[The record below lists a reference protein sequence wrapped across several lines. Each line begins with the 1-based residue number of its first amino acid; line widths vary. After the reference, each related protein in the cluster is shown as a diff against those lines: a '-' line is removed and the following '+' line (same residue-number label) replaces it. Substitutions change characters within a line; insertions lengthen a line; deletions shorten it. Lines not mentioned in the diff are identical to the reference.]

1 MSFSDLIFSYD
12 NSLTSIISIKLVKKD
27 IMDVTVLLT
36 APEIVKHVDTL
47 TASALVRR
55 GGWALIVLKVY
66 TNVKRDWRLNV
77 MKKQAICTNAPYKT
91 YTWHLIV
98 SQWYWYFWI
107 YNYKKYADGML
118 YSDILLTIEPKTFIN
133 DLTVKVKLWSLRVE

>member
-27 IMDVTVLLT
+27 IMDATVLLT

-66 TNVKRDWRLNV
+66 TNVKRRLKIRCHEKTSNL
-77 MKKQAICTNAPYKT
+77 YKCAVSNIYLT
-91 YTWHLIV
+91 SNYITMVLI
-98 SQWYWYFWI
+98 F
-107 YNYKKYADGML
+107 L
-118 YSDILLTIEPKTFIN
+118 DIQL
-133 DLTVKVKLWSLRVE
+133 

>member
-1 MSFSDLIFSYD
+1 MVTLEHTVTIVRKFLFKNIISSCWFITDESFSFQTNVKKKNIFPWAKKKLSFSDLIFSYD

-55 GGWALIVLKVY
+55 GGLALIVLKVY

-77 MKKQAICTNAPYKT
+77 MKKQAICTNAPY
-91 YTWHLIV
+91 
-98 SQWYWYFWI
+98 
-107 YNYKKYADGML
+107 
-118 YSDILLTIEPKTFIN
+118 
-133 DLTVKVKLWSLRVE
+133 

>member
-1 MSFSDLIFSYD
+1 MSHFLFRQMLKKKIFFLELKKKLSFSDLIFSYD

-66 TNVKRDWRLNV
+66 TNVKRD
-77 MKKQAICTNAPYKT
+77 
-91 YTWHLIV
+91 
-98 SQWYWYFWI
+98 
-107 YNYKKYADGML
+107 
-118 YSDILLTIEPKTFIN
+118 
-133 DLTVKVKLWSLRVE
+133 